1 MKQLQS
7 RALVLNVDDHA
18 VGRYGKTR
26 ILEEAGF
33 DVIEAGT
40 GEDAL
45 KLVRSRRPQLVL
57 LDIQLPDVDGL
68 EVCRRIKG
76 DPGTQHIPVLH
87 ISATYDELQGEP
99 ISMGSG
105 ADIFLAEPVEPLE
118 LITVVRTLLRLRTTE
133 IGLAESEERMRL
145 ATEGAGIATWDIDL
159 RTGVAHWNRQSYL
172 ILGYKPNGSAT
183 WDMWRSR
190 VHPDDAEPLMAAIEE
205 ARNGAF
211 FTREH
216 RILRH
221 DNGEERW
228 LSPYGRIHLDEQ
240 GKATRFLGIAVDIT
254 ERKHAEARRERLLQ
268 LEHRAR
274 SEAEQA
280 ARLKDEFLATLSHEL
295 RSPMSA
301 ILGWLHLLRSGR
313 LETAEHARAL
323 DTIERNAR
331 LQNQLIND
339 LLDVSRIVTG
349 KLHLDPQPVALE
361 GVLEQALNSV
371 RLSASAKGVA
381 LEEDFESLG
390 FTQGDADRLQQVF
403 VNLLSNGIKFTP
415 PGGRVQLRARR
426 SGDWHKITV
435 SDTGEGIEP
444 DLVPHLFQRFTQ
456 ADGSSTR
463 RYGGLGL
470 GLAIVRHLVEL
481 HGGRVTAESEG
492 KGLGATFTVL
502 LPATAEQA
510 PMPDAPSAP
519 VRVAAMRPLRLDNVR
534 VLVVDDEPGAA
545 HLMAHVLRMEGAE
558 VRTASRASDAVAVA
572 SAWFP
577 EALVLDI
584 GMPDV
589 DGYTL
594 IGQLRAVASGTA
606 RRVPAIAVTGYASE
620 LDRKHALEA
629 GFDVHFTKPFDVEK
643 LLDVLVA
650 LLDAPG
656 DAG

>member
-1 MKQLQS
+1 MKPLQP
-7 RALVLNVDDHA
+7 RVLVLNVDDNA
-18 VGRYGKTR
+18 VDRYGKTR

-33 DVIEAGT
+33 GVLEAGT

-45 KLVRSRRPQLVL
+45 KLVRERRPRLVL
-57 LDIQLPDVDGL
+57 LDLQLPDVDGI

-76 DPGTQHIPVLH
+76 DPATQHIPVLH
-87 ISATYDELQGEP
+87 ISATHDESQGNA
-99 ISMGSG
+99 ISIESG
-105 ADIFLAEPVEPLE
+105 AEIFLAEPIEPME

-145 ATEGAGIATWDIDL
+145 ATEGAGIGTWDIDL
-159 RTGVAHWNRQSYL
+159 RTGAAHFNRQSFL
-172 ILGYKPNGSAT
+172 LLGYKPNGQANVE
-183 WDMWRSR
+183 MWRSR
-190 VHPDDAEPLMAAIEE
+190 VHADDVDGVMAAIED
-205 ARNGAF
+205 ARSGAF

-221 DNGEERW
+221 DTGEERW
-228 LSPYGRIHLDEQ
+228 LLPYGRIHFDDR
-240 GKATRFLGIAVDIT
+240 GKPARFLGIAVDIT

-274 SEAEQA
+274 AEAEQA

-313 LETAEHARAL
+313 LEVAEHARAL

-339 LLDVSRIVTG
+339 LLDVSRIITG
-349 KLHLDPQPVALE
+349 KLQLDAQPVALKR
-361 GVLEQALNSV
+361 VIEQALNSV
-371 RLSASAKGVA
+371 RLSASGKGIE
-381 LEEDFESLG
+381 LKEDIELPG
-390 FTQGDADRLQQVF
+390 YMEGDADRLQQVF
-403 VNLLSNGIKFTP
+403 VNLLSNAIKFTP
-415 PGGRVQLRARR
+415 AGGRITMSARR
-426 SGDWHKITV
+426 SGDSHRITV
-435 SDTGEGIEP
+435 ADTGEGIEP
-444 DLVPHLFQRFTQ
+444 DLVPQLFKRFTQ
-456 ADGSSTR
+456 ADGSTTR

-492 KGLGATFTVL
+492 KGRGSTFTVL
-502 LPATAEQA
+502 LPALTERASA
-510 PMPDAPSAP
+510 PELPSAS
-519 VRVAAMRPLRLDNVR
+519 VRIAATHPLRLDKVR

-558 VRTASRASDAVAVA
+558 VRTASRASDAVALA
-572 SAWFP
+572 SAWPP
-577 EALVLDI
+577 EAFVLDI

-594 IGQLRAVASGTA
+594 IGWLRAAAPERG
-606 RRVPAIAVTGYASE
+606 RPVPAIAVTGYASE
-620 LDRKHALEA
+620 LDRKRALAA
-629 GFDVHFTKPFDVEK
+629 GFDAHFTKPFDVERLLDALAA
-643 LLDVLVA
+643 LLDVP
-650 LLDAPG
+650 D